1 MEAIIVND
9 TEKLG
14 CGRANSV
21 YQNGKI
27 VLDHNNI
34 GGVMSVYFGDEL
46 FHDLKQTVPKQ
57 ANELQAFILDLLK
70 IMPIMIL
77 ALLTLRIN
85 KAKS

>member
-1 MEAIIVND
+1 
-9 TEKLG
+9 
-14 CGRANSV
+14 
-21 YQNGKI
+21 
-27 VLDHNNI
+27 
-34 GGVMSVYFGDEL
+34 MSVYFGDEL